1 MPTEN
6 FLKIRANFLRKTKSY
21 ISQWYYW
28 FLEEQRIDWPRLI
41 LPLISVCR
49 NATHLATS
57 GGTIHSPE
65 FPTLLYPNNMNCVW
79 QITTPPNTRIGL
91 KVRSMSIQIC
101 DKIGTPE
108 ACSCDFLEIRD
119 GKSSSDRLLATL
131 CGNKLPGDLYS
142 SGRHLWVRF
151 SSDGSVADSGF
162 VASFS
167 SAKITEGG
175 LKQYSGKIGSR
186 ILWSKLPFS
195 RFILIPRQTTRSS
208 TLFCKL

>member
-1 MPTEN
+1 MILLIPRGAEN
-6 FLKIRANFLRKTKSY
+6 
-21 ISQWYYW
+21 
-28 FLEEQRIDWPRLI
+28 RLAEVQI

-65 FPTLLYPNNMNCVW
+65 FPTLRYPNNMNCVW

-101 DKIGTPE
+101 DKMGTPE

-167 SAKITEGG
+167 SAKIIEGG
-175 LKQYSGKIGSR
+175 LKQYSGKSEAEFCDR
-186 ILWSKLPFS
+186 NFHSPV
-195 RFILIPRQTTRSS
+195 
-208 TLFCKL
+208 LF